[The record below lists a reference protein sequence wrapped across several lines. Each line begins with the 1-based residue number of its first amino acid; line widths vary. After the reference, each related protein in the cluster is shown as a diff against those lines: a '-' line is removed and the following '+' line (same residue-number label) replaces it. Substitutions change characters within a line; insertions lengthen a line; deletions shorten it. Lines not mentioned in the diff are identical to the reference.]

1 MFNLLTDAANT
12 AGPVIDLSTVDFSPV
27 ASTVTSVIPQA
38 LTFVVTMLAIRKGIS
53 MLMSLV
59 RRA

>member
-1 MFNLLTDAANT
+1 MLNVLEGTT
-12 AGPVIDLSTVDFSPV
+12 APVIDLSTVDFAPV

-38 LTFVVTMLAIRKGIS
+38 LTFVITMLAIRKGIS

>member
-1 MFNLLTDAANT
+1 MFNLLTDATQTT
-12 AGPVIDLSTVDFSPV
+12 APVIDLSNVDFSPV

-38 LTFVVTMLAIRKGIS
+38 LTFVITMLAIRKGIS